1 MSSSFSKLIS
11 FKGTR
16 SDLLIGI
23 LFVVLTILSFIFTL
37 ILDVSLLV
45 SNIIGS
51 NLQFDTTLLSVD
63 IVFLLIKFFTAYKF
77 SSWNIN
83 FIVLLVVL
91 EGLSSLLLFNSET
104 NTNINPLP
112 FNVISI
118 LANVLLVASLL

>member
-1 MSSSFSKLIS
+1 MSSSFTKLIS

-45 SNIIGS
+45 SNLIGS

-104 NTNINPLP
+104 NININPLP

-118 LANVLLVASLL
+118 LANVLLVVSLL